1 MFLLTVSKSRIHP
14 VYKHFITAKVATAT
28 ATHQQPEF
36 LCNFNG
42 HLCRKK
48 TNHSCIRLENEAG
61 ECHSTINV
69 VCKDMKKLTE
79 QPKFT
84 SFFSKSSV
92 TPSAIHSM
100 LFHDP
105 DNSHTETPTTFHS
118 MTLTTLTQKHQQH
131 SNKYKHKCSHA
142 HETLMFERFKSQ
154 SSRWQLGYFHF
165 KCSFLHL
172 LTLSSV
178 FHTFLK
184 IKIWNKCTHLWMNPP
199 THFTSLKKIY
209 IFLQSLVEGHFLLY
223 LFCSSV

>member
-1 MFLLTVSKSRIHP
+1 MWCVKTWRSWQSNQNSLLFSASPLSPPLLYT
-14 VYKHFITAKVATAT
+14 
-28 ATHQQPEF
+28 
-36 LCNFNG
+36 LCY
-42 HLCRKK
+42 
-48 TNHSCIRLENEAG
+48 
-61 ECHSTINV
+61 
-69 VCKDMKKLTE
+69 
-79 QPKFT
+79 
-84 SFFSKSSV
+84 
-92 TPSAIHSM
+92 
-100 LFHDP
+100 
-105 DNSHTETPTTFHS
+105 S